1 MASMSIDIAP
11 MRTHRPIEP
20 RRDSL
25 GRPLSGPGSI
35 RRNEG
40 RPKTYGV
47 VHSVLAAGSPLIAR
61 SPKATRWVLD
71 GSGAPGVARDLAAG
85 RVLLES
91 DGELMPNR
99 PVDAVAQVVRAAVE
113 RAVAGEMEALGE
125 EGEFVGQFV
134 VELALSFKN
143 VEDQR
148 HEGRYFDLGA
158 DRAVALALP
167 AFLTPALAGPLAP
180 IGGSLDDVAEAGLAM
195 AGRASLETRLYL
207 ARGCDV
213 LWATPCDGNP
223 CMHATA
229 LRWLVETARGAE
241 IGPWDKHGQSRPH
254 VQIEG
259 DVTGRLQELDGESI
273 DIGMLDPGLGSAAA
287 TNHCC
292 IEDAA
297 TLLAA
302 FLDVQRR
309 TVVVHKDKGWSADDR
324 GTHTLV
330 AARAL
335 LEVFAANSA
344 MDPVLE
350 HLDVLRAD
358 SSLMSNFLHG
368 LAAAGPESERLADAA
383 RRVWPTLLSHAL
395 GYMDDDPSPYQD
407 NRWSDWAAAALLPEP
422 LTWTQGLYRRAL
434 GRPD

>member
-1 MASMSIDIAP
+1 
-11 MRTHRPIEP
+11 MRRV
-20 RRDSL
+20 RD
-25 GRPLSGPGSI
+25 
-35 RRNEG
+35 RN
-40 RPKTYGV
+40 
-47 VHSVLAAGSPLIAR
+47 HL
-61 SPKATRWVLD
+61 
-71 GSGAPGVARDLAAG
+71 
-85 RVLLES
+85 
-91 DGELMPNR
+91 
-99 PVDAVAQVVRAAVE
+99 
-113 RAVAGEMEALGE
+113 EALFPLLRHHPFFTR
-125 EGEFVGQFV
+125 GEFVAHFV

-148 HEGRYFDLGA
+148 HEDQYFDLGA

-167 AFLTPALAGPLAP
+167 AFLTPTLAGPLAP
-180 IGGSLDDVAEAGLAM
+180 IGASLDDVAEAGLAM

-213 LWATPCDGNP
+213 LWATPCEGNP

-241 IGPWDKHGQSRPH
+241 IGPWDKHGQRRPH

-273 DIGMLDPGLGSAAA
+273 DIGMLDPAIRGLGSAAA

-292 IEDAA
+292 TEAAA

-309 TVVVHKDKGWSADDR
+309 TMVVQKDKGWSADDR

-335 LEVFAANSA
+335 LEVSATNGA
-344 MDPVLE
+344 MDPVLK

-368 LAAAGPESERLADAA
+368 LAAAGAESERLADAA
-383 RRVWPTLLSHAL
+383 RRRTA
-395 GYMDDDPSPYQD
+395 
-407 NRWSDWAAAALLPEP
+407 
-422 LTWTQGLYRRAL
+422 RAFRD
-434 GRPD
+434 GR